1 MKREHFFR
9 NISIGIVDGLTI
21 PLALAAGLSGL
32 VSQNT
37 PVIIAC
43 LAAAVAGAIT
53 MSIGGYHESK
63 KYGGLVRPVSTAAT
77 IGAGYLAGGI
87 ITTLPYYF
95 IHEPLLA
102 LKYSLATTLVVLFF
116 AGYWESK
123 LNGGSGWINAVR
135 VALTGAAAAGAAY
148 VIAKL
153 FV

>member
-1 MKREHFFR
+1 MKQHHFFR

-32 VSQNT
+32 VSENS

-43 LAAAVAGAIT
+43 LVAALAGAVT

-63 KYGGLVRPVSTAAT
+63 KYDAPVRPASAAAT
-77 IGAGYLAGGI
+77 IGLGYLAGGL
-87 ITTLPYYF
+87 ITTIPYFF
-95 IHEPLLA
+95 ISQPMQA
-102 LKYSLATTLVVLFF
+102 LTYSVVLTLIVLFV

-123 LNGGSGWINAVR
+123 LNGGLGLINAVR
-135 VALTGAAAAGAAY
+135 VCITGAVAATAAFL
-148 VIAKL
+148 VAKL

>member
-1 MKREHFFR
+1 MKRQHFFR

-32 VSQNT
+32 VSKNT

-63 KYGGLVRPVSTAAT
+63 KYSGPVRPASAAAT

-95 IHEPLLA
+95 VYEPMTA
-102 LKYSLATTLVVLFF
+102 LQYALVTTLIVLFV

-123 LNGGSGWINAVR
+123 LNGGSGWINAIR
-135 VALTGAAAAGAAY
+135 VALTGAAAAAAAFI
-148 VIAKL
+148 VAKL